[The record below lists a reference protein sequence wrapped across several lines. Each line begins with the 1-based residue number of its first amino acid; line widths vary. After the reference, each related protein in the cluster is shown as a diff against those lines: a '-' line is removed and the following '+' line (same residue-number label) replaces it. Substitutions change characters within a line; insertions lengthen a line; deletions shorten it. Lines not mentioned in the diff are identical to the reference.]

1 MTSTTNDYHES
12 FDNLISINKVQQ
24 TLITDLRKLSEFSGK
39 LNLSKSVDLIKEV
52 LQRLEEQTFTVAIVG
67 EFRRGKSTLI
77 NALLGQHILPSDIL
91 PTTATLNRV
100 TYGLKPSA
108 KILYKDG
115 QEETI
120 PYEQLS
126 NYVTKLTDESE
137 RKASSVKEAVI
148 YYPVPYCQNK
158 IDILDTPG
166 LNDDQNMT
174 EVTLGVLPFVDAAIM
189 IMLAQSPFSDS
200 EQNLLKN
207 KLINQDLGRIIF
219 VLNIWDTYTPD
230 EAKRL
235 VDNVKKRIQI
245 YVFDQAEAKFGK
257 NSEEYQRY
265 RQKIGEPKVFGIYI
279 KKALESKQ
287 KSDEDGLVA
296 SGFHEFEIALEQFL
310 TKERGIIL
318 LQVPMN
324 RTIGSA
330 KEILTILNIQEKA
343 LNMEKG
349 EFESKYQS
357 SVVEIETIRKRHKK
371 EIQLIDG
378 KTANV
383 KMLVRPYLYE
393 LPNQI
398 KQAASKTIDDMSI
411 DPKDLKDEAALG
423 KKISTQVSNT
433 VQRTTASISQQI
445 QNEIQKGIDQEVER
459 LKDFAHS
466 VEQALNNIE
475 MQFVQ
480 IEASSDHHTSGA
492 ADAITAA
499 ISVFTGLGGI
509 WSGYRVAGVKGA
521 AVGAAGSLGT
531 AVVGGLVAAAI
542 GLPITLPVL
551 LVVGVISIFTGGGL
565 AKMAFRRDRVE
576 NYRKDYKEKV
586 LQQIDKEMQQQ
597 HLEQKVD
604 EQITIAFDMLKHT
617 LRQEVD
623 SRLDNTEQTLKQ
635 LSEQHGKDK
644 TTTEVKQADFKHIRT
659 ETERI
664 LGNAQGLSKALVEIM
679 SV

>member
-1 MTSTTNDYHES
+1 LVSDVRFSFLHLPASRTSHCP
-12 FDNLISINKVQQ
+12 V
-24 TLITDLRKLSEFSGK
+24 
-39 LNLSKSVDLIKEV
+39 SKSVNLIKEV

-77 NALLGQHILPSDIL
+77 NALLGQDILPSDIL

-137 RKASSVKEAVI
+137 RKAASVKEAVI

-235 VDNVKKRIQI
+235 LDNVKKRIQI

-257 NSEEYQRY
+257 NSEEYQLY

-343 LNMEKG
+343 LSMEKG

-357 SVVEIETIRKRHKK
+357 SVTEIETVRKRHKK
-371 EIQLIDG
+371 EVQLVDG
-378 KTANV
+378 KAANV

-411 DPKDLKDEAALG
+411 DPKDLKDEEVLG
-423 KKISTQVSNT
+423 KKISSQVSNT
-433 VQRTTASISQQI
+433 VQQTTSRISQQI

-459 LKDFAHS
+459 LEDFAHS

-480 IEASSDHHTSGA
+480 IEASSKHRTSGA

-499 ISVFTGLGGI
+499 ISVFTGFGGI

-521 AVGAAGSLGT
+521 AVGAAGSVGT
-531 AVVGGLVAAAI
+531 AV
-542 GLPITLPVL
+542 
-551 LVVGVISIFTGGGL
+551 GGGL
-565 AKMAFRRDRVE
+565 IYLARSW
-576 NYRKDYKEKV
+576 
-586 LQQIDKEMQQQ
+586 I
-597 HLEQKVD
+597 
-604 EQITIAFDMLKHT
+604 
-617 LRQEVD
+617 
-623 SRLDNTEQTLKQ
+623 
-635 LSEQHGKDK
+635 
-644 TTTEVKQADFKHIRT
+644 
-659 ETERI
+659 
-664 LGNAQGLSKALVEIM
+664 EIFAP
-679 SV
+679 